1 MARRYRYAFAKKR
14 EASKG
19 KWSVGLAAASLVLFI
34 AAVVLALFFDGKL
47 GGLIGGTGLF
57 AMLLSAYGF
66 TLGAFQLFGRK
77 PETQD
82 EHGRVYFERSD
93 PGYLA
98 GTFLS
103 GYNRWIKRTLKTA
116 GLIIRDR

>member
-1 MARRYRYAFAKKR
+1 MQSATGLGEKLMARRYRYAFAKKR

-19 KWSVGLAAASLVLFI
+19 KWSVGLAVASLVLFI

-66 TLGAFQLFGRK
+66 TLGLSSFSEENRK
-77 PETQD
+77 HRN
-82 EHGRVYFERSD
+82 HGRVYFERSD

-98 GTFLS
+98 GTFFI
-103 GYNRWIKRTLKTA
+103 GGITD
-116 GLIIRDR
+116 G

>member
-1 MARRYRYAFAKKR
+1 MHLQKR

-19 KWSVGLAAASLVLFI
+19 KWSVGLAVASLVLFI
-34 AAVVLALFFDGKL
+34 AAVVLALFLMESSGPDRRNRAFCHAAFC
-47 GGLIGGTGLF
+47 IWVYT
-57 AMLLSAYGF
+57 
-66 TLGAFQLFGRK
+66 GAFQLFGRK

-82 EHGRVYFERSD
+82 EHGRVYFEWSD

-103 GYNRWIKRTLKTA
+103 GV
-116 GLIIRDR
+116 